1 MINMNLFNEDEKR
14 ITEVRDLIS
23 KYDKAYYIDAES
35 LVSDREYDLLFEELV
50 KLESENPNL
59 ITPDSPTQ
67 RVGGKPVSS
76 FSQVVHENPM
86 LSLGNTYSRQEV
98 EDFIARIVKELGK
111 SEIEYCCELKID
123 GVAVSLK
130 YQNGVFTTG
139 ATRGDGFTGDD
150 ITQNIKTIKSIPLS
164 VKGNSLQIENFEVRG
179 EAYMTL
185 KDFEEINN
193 ARSLAGE
200 KLYANPR
207 NTTAGS
213 LKLLD
218 SKIVSKRKINLL
230 TYYLKTSDV
239 IINSHSEGLELLGK
253 LGFPVNPAY
262 KVCNDIDEIFE
273 FINLWDE
280 ERFNLPFQIDGIV
293 IKVNSIA
300 MQNELGTVSRSP
312 KWAIAYKYETESAE
326 TILNDITLQVGRTG
340 AVTPVAELE
349 PVLLAG
355 STISRATLHNY
366 DFISDRDIRIGD
378 TVKIEKGGEVIPK
391 VVSVVLNM
399 RPPDSVKYNYPEFCS
414 CSLNSRLV
422 RVEGEANHYCIN
434 PECPWQIRRS
444 IEHFASRDAL
454 DIEGLGEKV
463 VEQFVELGYI
473 KNIADIFD
481 LHKYRN
487 EILALER
494 WGEKSVVN
502 LFEAIEKCKT
512 QPYEKVLY
520 GLGIRFI
527 GRGGAKLLAK
537 NFKNIDNLS
546 KATLEELTAVR
557 EIGDKMAE
565 SVVAFFKNE
574 INNELIEKFK
584 STGVNLSVGDE
595 AVTEFHES
603 VTGKTFV
610 FTGELTAMPRSDA
623 AKRVESLGGKEVK
636 SVSKNTDYVV
646 VGESPGSKFDKA
658 QKLGVKILNEEEFLK
673 LIEK

>member
-1 MINMNLFNEDEKR
+1 MINMNLFNDDENK
-14 ITEVRDLIS
+14 IIELRDLIS
-23 KYDKAYYIDAES
+23 KYDKAYYMDAES
-35 LVSDREYDLLFEELV
+35 LVSDREYDLLFDELV
-50 KLESENPNL
+50 KLERENPNL

-67 RVGGKPVSS
+67 RVGGTPVSG

-86 LSLGNTYSRQEV
+86 LSLGNTYSRKEV
-98 EDFIARIVKELGK
+98 EDFIAKIVKELGK

-139 ATRGDGFTGDD
+139 ATRGDGFIGDD
-150 ITQNIKTIKSIPLS
+150 ITQNLKTIKSIPLS

-185 KDFEEINN
+185 KDFDEINN
-193 ARSLAGE
+193 ARNLAGE

-218 SKIVSKRKINLL
+218 SKIVSKRKINLF
-230 TYYLKTSDV
+230 TYYLKTSD
-239 IINSHSEGLELLGK
+239 ININTHSEGLDLLGK
-253 LGFPVNPAY
+253 LGFSVNPAY
-262 KVCNDIDEIFE
+262 QVCNDIDEIFE
-273 FINLWDE
+273 FINMWDE
-280 ERFNLPFQIDGIV
+280 DRFNLPFQIDGIV

-300 MQNELGTVSRSP
+300 MQNELGTVARSP

-326 TILNDITLQVGRTG
+326 TILKNITLQVGRTG

-399 RPPDSVKYNYPEFCS
+399 RPPDAEKYNYPEFCS

-422 RVEGEANHYCIN
+422 RVEGEANHYCIH

-463 VEQFVELGYI
+463 VEQFVELGLI

-481 LHKYRN
+481 LHKHKD

-502 LFEAIEKCKT
+502 LFEAVEKCKS
-512 QPYEKVLY
+512 QPFEKVLY

-537 NFKNIDNLS
+537 NFKNIDNIS
-546 KATLEELTAVR
+546 KASFEELTAVR

-574 INNELIEKFK
+574 ISLNIIEKLK
-584 STGVNLSVGDE
+584 SAGVNLSVGEE
-595 AVTEFHES
+595 AATEFHES

-610 FTGELTAMPRSDA
+610 FTGELTAMPRSNA
-623 AKRVESLGGKEVK
+623 AKIVESLGGKEVK

-646 VGESPGSKFDKA
+646 VGDSPGSKFDKA